1 MYSSY
6 YMSVVGTIIFFVVA
20 IIVAI
25 VGALLINFLFLA
37 PKNEYKYKGFVLKL
51 YQFLR
56 FKKLFSEM
64 LLRIMYYAMT
74 IFITLFSF
82 YMLFAWPFG
91 AMNFIY
97 FLLMLIFGNIILRV
111 VYEFMLVKLIICKN
125 TSEINYKLGSDKNV
139 GDNNQPVFENFEDY
153 TNKTEAAGGCGNYN
167 QSADE
172 TIFCTN
178 CGNMMKSSDSNCP
191 NCGMPN
197 SMNNGGNN

>member
-64 LLRIMYYAMT
+64 LLRIMYYAVCMA
-74 IFITLFSF
+74 F
-82 YMLFAWPFG
+82 
-91 AMNFIY
+91 
-97 FLLMLIFGNIILRV
+97 RR
-111 VYEFMLVKLIICKN
+111 YEFHIFL
-125 TSEINYKLGSDKNV
+125 
-139 GDNNQPVFENFEDY
+139 
-153 TNKTEAAGGCGNYN
+153 
-167 QSADE
+167 ADAYIWQHHLE
-172 TIFCTN
+172 SCI
-178 CGNMMKSSDSNCP
+178 
-191 NCGMPN
+191 
-197 SMNNGGNN
+197 